1 MKRTVTITDLT
12 RMYGGYVCAAGQ
24 ADDGE
29 WVRLSAPRPHELE
42 VVVGGQGVLCPG
54 AVIEC
59 DLVRHEPEPPHTED
73 YRYDPN
79 SIRWLRRLP
88 PEGWRKVLEGA
99 CFGSAG
105 EIFEQPISDD
115 HGHYILDGSGP
126 RSLGSLRPK
135 AIHRVS
141 YGPGAEGNWDYRLSF
156 TDGAGAQYG
165 LKITDYTWH
174 RYCDT
179 RREQGEEPSAIAGAL
194 TTSLRGRE
202 VILRLGLS
210 RKWAKFPGR
219 CYLQINGVHT
229 FPDILEGRTVVEL
242 GL

>member
-1 MKRTVTITDLT
+1 MKRTITITDLT
-12 RMYGGYVCAAGQ
+12 RMYGGYVCVAGQ
-24 ADDGE
+24 AEDGE

-42 VVVGGQGVLCPG
+42 VVVDGRGVLCPMS
-54 AVIEC
+54 VVEC
-59 DLVRHEPEPPHTED
+59 NVLRHEPEPPHTED
-73 YRYDPN
+73 YRYDPA
-79 SIRWLRRLP
+79 SILWLRRLP
-88 PEGWRKVLEGA
+88 VEDWRKVLAGA
-99 CFGSAG
+99 CFESAA
-105 EIFEQPISDD
+105 EIFEQPINDD

-126 RSLGSLRPK
+126 RSLGSLKPA

-156 TDGAGAQYG
+156 SDGTGARYA

-174 RYCDT
+174 RYCDA
-179 RREQGEEPSAIAGAL
+179 RRERGEEPGTIASAL

-202 VILRLGLS
+202 VFLRLGLS

-229 FPDILEGRTVVEL
+229 FPDYLEGRTIAEL
-242 GL
+242 